1 MSDVSREEFAELVK
15 RQDQA
20 EQRDREMSR
29 DIKQIRCDTAEVVET
44 FKALAGGFKVLQGIG
59 RLARPVGYIAAA
71 CTAVAVAWTKF
82 KGGA

>member
-1 MSDVSREEFAELVK
+1 MIDVSREEFAELAK

-44 FKALAGGFKVLQGIG
+44 
-59 RLARPVGYIAAA
+59 RLDRSFYTLSDVR
-71 CTAVAVAWTKF
+71 F
-82 KGGA
+82 